1 MKGIQSALAD
11 YKIDG
16 KFENEIQKYMN
27 SGTSMNS
34 HLCTTAFSLLPVTA
48 SFQYLQCAVLL
59 CA

>member
-1 MKGIQSALAD
+1 MYALAD

-34 HLCTTAFSLLPVTA
+34 HLFTTATSL
-48 SFQYLQCAVLL
+48 
-59 CA
+59 